1 MQVLFPKYP
10 GLLVIC
16 SGCGALLQYTPKDIY
31 GTVIYCPQCKATT
44 EVPMN
49 KEYDGIIKEEKKDV

>member
-1 MQVLFPKYP
+1 MQILFPKYP
-10 GLLVIC
+10 GLLAIC
-16 SGCGALLQYTPKDIY
+16 NGCGALLQYTPKDIY
-31 GTVIYCPQCKATT
+31 GTVIYCPKCKTAI